1 MLFYV
6 ITIGGV
12 IILRKKRP
20 ELDRPYKAFG
30 YPVVPIIYMI
40 LASAFCV
47 SLIIYRPDF
56 TIRGL
61 LIVLTGIPVYYFVWG
76 SKRKGKCSELISKFI
91 STTY

>member
-6 ITIGGV
+6 ITIGGI

-20 ELDRPYKAFG
+20 DLERPYKAFG

-40 LASAFCV
+40 LASAFCI

-61 LIVLTGIPVYYFVWG
+61 LIVLAGIPVYYLTLKNKRG
-76 SKRKGKCSELISKFI
+76 SAKFN
-91 STTY
+91 